1 MSNELINYIKK
12 VSMKTVLHF
21 FWLFPIDD
29 NKITLLNELSYTYG
43 DSMKYL
49 DIYIHNSDNRKY
61 RVVFPIKTGAKP
73 TDYADDIIVKPGSFK
88 YFKEL
93 LTSSVIIT
101 NAGGVSYLP
110 KRKKQKIISTW
121 HGGGPYKKTSTDVF
135 NNRWY
140 KKQADMNSDN
150 TDYMLSTCK
159 NFSEVEAVSM
169 GYKPN
174 QIIPAGLPR
183 NDIIFKN
190 PVSVSEKVRKF
201 YNIPSDKKFILFA
214 PTFRSKNNEFSN
226 ANIVQDYVELDV
238 DNLLLSLKERF
249 DCEWVCGIRLH
260 PKLANVDMSSLN
272 VINCTTYPDMQELL
286 CCADAII
293 TDYSSL
299 MWDYS
304 FTYRPVFLY
313 APDIE
318 SYERERGFY
327 MPVSEWPYPIAH
339 DNDEMRKN
347 ILEFDEDTYVK
358 RVKAHH
364 MICESYETGNACK
377 VLMDLIKK

>member
-21 FWLFPIDD
+21 FWLFPVDD
-29 NKITLLNELSYTYG
+29 RKITLLNELSYTYG

-73 TDYADDIIVKPGSFK
+73 TEYADDIIVKPGSFK

-140 KKQADMNSDN
+140 KKQADMNSGN

-201 YNIPSDKKFILFA
+201 YNIPSDIKFILFA

-226 ANIVQDYVELDV
+226 PNIVQDYVELDV
-238 DNLLLSLKERF
+238 DNLLHSLKERF

-377 VLMDLIKK
+377 VLMDLIKE